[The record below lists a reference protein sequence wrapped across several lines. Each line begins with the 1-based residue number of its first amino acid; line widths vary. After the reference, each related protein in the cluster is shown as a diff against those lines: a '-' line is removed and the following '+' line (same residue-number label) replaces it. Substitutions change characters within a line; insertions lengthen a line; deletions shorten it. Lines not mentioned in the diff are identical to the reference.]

1 MSKRLIKQAVIFL
14 CIAGSLS
21 LAIWTVWN
29 LVLNPYRGTVKQP
42 VPSMS
47 LDTLIDSDKAIED
60 LDYVAAM
67 LTTRHPACV
76 KGLPDVIDTVYHQ
89 ERTTLAQKNQ
99 VTVLEL
105 WQSSARMLTCMKDAH
120 TGIRPQSDFQL
131 LPLEFKFVDGALVFS
146 DNQSTVLGVE
156 RIGGIPVNELYAR
169 FCEQFPFELEEYARY
184 SFARRMNRSDYLS
197 FVGVDT
203 KNDIEILLED
213 GEKQIAK
220 AYPWYSNNISTQ
232 EKDEFISFAFDQDSE
247 LGILTLKQCVYDET
261 YKNVLRQFFTEAL
274 NKGVKAVV
282 VDLRDNPG
290 GNSLVVNEFIRY
302 LPVEQ
307 YGTGSTNMRYGPMLF
322 KNKPQ
327 KLTNQVYSDLVFDGE
342 LYVLTSVATFSS
354 AVDFAVYI
362 HDNSLG
368 TIVGEIPGNMPTS
381 YGDVLSFQTPNA
393 GLYFT
398 VSYKHFIRPDASKSD
413 SPLVPDI
420 IVQSDRAMEK
430 LISLIETQ

>member
-1 MSKRLIKQAVIFL
+1 MIRSRVGRRHSECALERGDYD
-14 CIAGSLS
+14 AG
-21 LAIWTVWN
+21 
-29 LVLNPYRGTVKQP
+29 GFG
-42 VPSMS
+42 
-47 LDTLIDSDKAIED
+47 E
-60 LDYVAAM
+60 
-67 LTTRHPACV
+67 
-76 KGLPDVIDTVYHQ
+76 
-89 ERTTLAQKNQ
+89 
-99 VTVLEL
+99 
-105 WQSSARMLTCMKDAH
+105 
-120 TGIRPQSDFQL
+120 
-131 LPLEFKFVDGALVFS
+131 
-146 DNQSTVLGVE
+146 
-156 RIGGIPVNELYAR
+156 
-169 FCEQFPFELEEYARY
+169 
-184 SFARRMNRSDYLS
+184 NRSDYLS